1 LTDLID
7 TCLELRL
14 LVGYLGEKSQHGW
27 WPSAFLSPTS
37 VAFLQPLYPR
47 SAHLA
52 AYHGVVEAARV
63 LHDEH
68 IGIGQVYHLF
78 RLPEEME
85 HELHEAA
92 SVPSGASLAAA
103 LRSPEAATRALMRIA
118 REGLTAPEG
127 PVRIGTRATLSEM
140 DAVEDVA
147 RHYADA
153 FHRSIRCFPYFTA
166 S

>member
-1 LTDLID
+1 MNRLLHTYH
-7 TCLELRL
+7 TLRL
-14 LVGYLGEKSQHGW
+14 LVGYLGEKNQHNW

-37 VAFLQPLYPR
+37 PAFLQPLYPR

-52 AYHGVVEAARV
+52 AYHGVVEAGRV

-68 IGIGQVYHLF
+68 IGIGRIFHLF

-85 HELHEAA
+85 HELHAIALA
-92 SVPSGASLAAA
+92 SPLPTGLQSLDAAA
-103 LRSPEAATRALMRIA
+103 RELTRLA
-118 REGLTAPEG
+118 RGGLTAPEG
-127 PVRIGTRATLSEM
+127 PVRIGTRDTLWEE
-140 DAVEDVA
+140 DAAEDVA

-153 FHRSIRCFPYFTA
+153 FHRGIRCFPYFSA